1 MGNGKRKMVLGASLI
16 MATSLLTGF
25 NDGRESSQYLE
36 KSEIT
41 LNRVLELYDGGFKH
55 LFNETYPYQ
64 ESNKATYL
72 AGEDTLQGKRVAY
85 LWPTSGIF
93 SGVNALLRETHDSD
107 YEEILNEIIVPGL
120 ENYYDDKREP
130 ACYQSYIVQAG
141 ESDRFYDD
149 NIWLAIDFL
158 EAFQLTNEQ
167 AYLDRSETLWK
178 FILSGWDS
186 QLGGGIYW
194 CEQKKASKNTCSN
207 APAAVLA
214 FKLFEVT
221 QDDYYLDWG
230 KKIYHWTKDNLQDPE
245 DHLYFD
251 NLALD
256 GRIDR
261 RKFTYNT
268 GQMLQAAVMIYK
280 ITREACYLSEAEVI
294 AESAIN
300 RFTESFSIPEGDDV
314 RLFKGTDNWFNVI
327 MFRGFEELYAVNN
340 NPVYIDVFKDNLDYL
355 WHHVRDENGLFSKSW
370 AAGDDGNPKWLLD
383 QASMIEFYASISKY
397 Y

>member
-1 MGNGKRKMVLGASLI
+1 M
-16 MATSLLTGF
+16 
-25 NDGRESSQYLE
+25 
-36 KSEIT
+36 
-41 LNRVLELYDGGFKH
+41 
-55 LFNETYPYQ
+55 
-64 ESNKATYL
+64 
-72 AGEDTLQGKRVAY
+72 
-85 LWPTSGIF
+85 
-93 SGVNALLRETHDSD
+93 RETHDSD

-300 RFTESFSIPEGDDV
+300 RFTESFSIPEGMMSGCLRV
-314 RLFKGTDNWFNVI
+314 RI
-327 MFRGFEELYAVNN
+327 
-340 NPVYIDVFKDNLDYL
+340 I
-355 WHHVRDENGLFSKSW
+355 GL
-370 AAGDDGNPKWLLD
+370 
-383 QASMIEFYASISKY
+383 M
-397 Y
+397 